1 MPFQPRE
8 IFLDLRGIDDE
19 QKFRLADSIKNQII
33 NDAAV
38 IIEEKSVL
46 PLTDVQLRYIIS
58 QHGIEPVARAIS
70 RDDELPHMRN
80 IEHSDGVSDGLMF
93 IHNAAVLHR
102 HEPAAEWDHS
112 RTEPH
117 VFLVKRRFFLGSA
130 AHAAK
135 LDAEVVHATITPCE
149 LELFEGKRRFR

>member
-1 MPFQPRE
+1 MRFQPRK

-70 RDDELPHMRN
+70 REDEMHHMRN
-80 IEHSDGVSDGLMF
+80 IENYDGVS
-93 IHNAAVLHR
+93 
-102 HEPAAEWDHS
+102 
-112 RTEPH
+112 
-117 VFLVKRRFFLGSA
+117 
-130 AHAAK
+130 
-135 LDAEVVHATITPCE
+135 
-149 LELFEGKRRFR
+149 EGVMVDKCYS